1 MCHPVCVFSPVLSR
15 SGFAKPY
22 QDPSAYCA
30 ALVHNRALVATV
42 SAAGEVQLNEGGDA
56 LAWAS
61 GPVESDIFL
70 GFALTDDVACPA
82 SAPNSPTG
90 GGTVVTPAR
99 APVRQNSAPQQ
110 RTAEGKLAAP
120 TGEPGAGR
128 PANLC
133 GLLEPGEVENL
144 GGAGPGAGGN
154 VGPQELAG
162 RPLFVRVGYSGAGNW
177 AALADV
183 AGALTA
189 TDCAAAVTGCA
200 LAAFHH
206 SHRFCASCGRPTTP
220 SEQGWAQRCAGCQHS
235 VFPRVDPAIIVSL
248 RDAEDRILLARGPR
262 HRPGWRSVIAGFVDA
277 GESLEACVRREA
289 KEEVGLTVTSL
300 RYLTSQPWPF
310 PRSLMLAFTARVEGE
325 INIDGV
331 EITDAAFYTR
341 DQVRSL
347 SASGELTLPRGASVA
362 RLLIESWL
370 AGQC

>member
-1 MCHPVCVFSPVLSR
+1 MFSPVLSR

-22 QDPSAYCA
+22 QDPGAQSV
-30 ALVHNRALVATV
+30 ALADSRALVVTV
-42 SAAGEVQLNEGGDA
+42 TPGGQVQLNEAGDA
-56 LAWAS
+56 LAWA
-61 GPVESDIFL
+61 GDPLETDIFL
-70 GFALTDDVACPA
+70 GAALVDDAARPTAPLDPRSGGAPA
-82 SAPNSPTG
+82 
-90 GGTVVTPAR
+90 
-99 APVRQNSAPQQ
+99 
-110 RTAEGKLAAP
+110 AAP
-120 TGEPGAGR
+120 AVAGQENGAG
-128 PANLC
+128 
-133 GLLEPGEVENL
+133 L
-144 GGAGPGAGGN
+144 GTAGGN

-162 RPLFVRVGYSGAGNW
+162 RPLFVRVGEVGQGNW
-177 AALADV
+177 SALADV
-183 AGALTA
+183 AGALSS

-206 SHRFCASCGRPTTP
+206 SHRFCPTCGRPTTQ

-248 RDAEDRILLARGPR
+248 RDEQDRILLARGPR

-300 RYLTSQPWPF
+300 SYLTSQPWPF

-331 EITDAAFYTR
+331 EITDADFYTR
-341 DQVRSL
+341 AQVRAL

-370 AGQC
+370 ADQC